1 MYLSLSRVINYVV
14 WCIPVALLVLQG
26 CAELPGPEDMNTIDI
41 PGYTYTS
48 FNSAGFGKGRER
60 GALALLREETA
71 SSWVALCVF
80 EFQSTP
86 HTSDIAPNTTG
97 INPLTGSPWQTTST
111 LEDVRTGIEDAHA
124 NGFRVM
130 LKPHV
135 DYYSGGWRAAIT
147 PDKAG
152 TWFAAYTAMMVK
164 YARLAAE
171 TGVEM
176 LCIGVE
182 YAVATQPQ
190 YAKGWEQL
198 IDSVRTVFSG
208 RLTYAANWS
217 PAFAM
222 SKAELDYIPFW
233 SRLDYIGIDFYSGA
247 TNNEVAALPSYED
260 VYTRMLARAN
270 RIEKMVRRTGQRVL
284 LTEVGIQSVR
294 GALVAPYDYA
304 RGNTPAAVPDNQ
316 VQELYYR
323 AILDAFGQKKWCAG
337 FFWWNWESIPTATQ
351 ATNYTAEGKPA
362 ATLLKRYYT
371 AGTVP

>member
-1 MYLSLSRVINYVV
+1 MALSQCIKYVL
-14 WCIPVALLVLQG
+14 WYIPVAFLVLQG
-26 CAELPGPEDMNTIDI
+26 CTELPGPEDMNMIEI

-48 FNSAGFGKGRER
+48 FNSNGFGRGRER
-60 GALALLREETA
+60 GALALLREQTA

-86 HTSDIAPNTTG
+86 HSSDIAPNTTG
-97 INPLTGSPWQTTST
+97 INPLTDAPWQTTST
-111 LEDVRTGIEDAHA
+111 MEDVRTGIGDAHA

-147 PDKAG
+147 PDDEG
-152 TWFAAYTAMMVK
+152 RWFAAYTAMMMK

-182 YAVATQPQ
+182 YATATQPK

-217 PAFAM
+217 PAFSM
-222 SKAELDYIPFW
+222 REAELDYIPFW
-233 SRLDYIGIDFYSGA
+233 SRLDYAGVDFYSGVRTRDA
-247 TNNEVAALPSYED
+247 SIPASYID
-260 VYTRMLARAN
+260 IYAQMLARAN
-270 RIEKMVRRTGQRVL
+270 RIEKMVRRTGRRVL

-294 GALVAPYDYA
+294 GALAAPYDYA
-304 RGNTPAAVPDNQ
+304 RGNAPGALPDNK

-323 AILDAFGQKKWCAG
+323 AILDAFGQKQWCAG

-362 ATLLKRYYT
+362 AALLKRYYT
-371 AGTVP
+371 GGTIP

>member
-1 MYLSLSRVINYVV
+1 MSASLSGSMKFVV
-14 WCIPVALLVLQG
+14 WYILVALLLLQG
-26 CAELPGPEDMNTIDI
+26 CAEPLEPEDMNTIEF

-48 FNSAGFGKGRER
+48 FNSNGFGKGRER
-60 GALALLREETA
+60 GALALLREQTA

-86 HTSDIAPNTTG
+86 HSSDIAPNTTG
-97 INPLTGSPWQTTST
+97 VNPLNGKPWQTTST
-111 LEDVRTGIEDAHA
+111 MEDIRVGIEDARA
-124 NGFRVM
+124 NGLHVM

-147 PDKAG
+147 PDEAG
-152 TWFAAYTAMMVK
+152 VWFAAYTTMMVK

-182 YAVATQPQ
+182 YAVATQPK
-190 YAKGWEQL
+190 YAQGWERV
-198 IDSVRTVFSG
+198 IDSVRAVFPG
-208 RLTYAANWS
+208 KLTYAANWS
-217 PAFAM
+217 PAFSM
-222 SKAELDYIPFW
+222 KKSELEYIPFW
-233 SRLDYIGIDFYSGA
+233 PRLDYIGIDFYSGL
-247 TNNEVAALPSYED
+247 TTGEVIAAPLYAD
-260 VYTRMLARAN
+260 AYAQMVARAA
-270 RIEKMVRRTGQRVL
+270 RIEKAARRIGRKVV

-294 GALVAPYDYA
+294 GALAAPYDYA
-304 RGNTPAAVPDNQ
+304 RGNTPGAIPDNT

-323 AILDAFGQKKWCAG
+323 AVLDAFGQKKWCAG

-362 ATLLKRYYT
+362 AVLLKRYYKT
-371 AGTVP
+371 LL